1 MEEKAIAVAVSGAI
15 LPNNVLQSLVV
26 GAYTGVEV
34 SEYDQLSRLR
44 DGGCE
49 GVKILVEFVLD
60 VIRVGG
66 SKNGD
71 GGFSIVTVAVKVN
84 LVSTS

>member
-1 MEEKAIAVAVSGAI
+1 M
-15 LPNNVLQSLVV
+15 V

-34 SEYDQLSRLR
+34 SEYDQLFQLR
-44 DGGCE
+44 DSGCE
-49 GVKILVEFVLD
+49 GVKILVEFVFD
-60 VIRVGG
+60 VIKVGG

-71 GGFSIVTVAVKVN
+71 GVVSIVTVAVKVN